1 MTGSR
6 RPERISEQIKE
17 EVSLIIAGEISD
29 PRIGFV
35 TVTNAKISPDLRHA
49 KVYVSILG
57 SEEEVAQ
64 SLQALN
70 RASGFIRYRLGAAL
84 RIRRTPE
91 LHFAFDDTVR
101 TATRI
106 EEILTEESEKARQRE
121 QEMAAESAGEGER
134 EVELAESRGHE

>member
-1 MTGSR
+1 MTGR

-29 PRIGFV
+29 PRVGFV
-35 TVTNAKISPDLRHA
+35 TVTNAKVSPDLRHA
-49 KVYVSILG
+49 KIYVSILG
-57 SEEEVAQ
+57 SEEEVAE
-64 SLQALN
+64 SLQTLN
-70 RASGFIRYRLGAAL
+70 RAAGFIRYQLGAAL

-91 LHFAFDDTVR
+91 LHFAVDDTLR

-106 EEILTEESEKARQRE
+106 EEILSEEGEKARQRE
-121 QEMAAESAGEGER
+121 REMSAEDAG

>member
-17 EVSLIIAGEISD
+17 EVSLIIAGEMSD
-29 PRIGFV
+29 PRVGFV
-35 TVTNAKISPDLRHA
+35 TVTNAKVSPDLRHA
-49 KVYVSILG
+49 KIYVSILG

-70 RASGFIRYRLGAAL
+70 RASGFIRYQLGAAL

-91 LHFAFDDTVR
+91 LHFAFDDTLR

-106 EEILTEESEKARQRE
+106 EEILTEEGEKARQRALE
-121 QEMAAESAGEGER
+121 TAAEGASEA
-134 EVELAESRGHE
+134 EVAESLEHESA

>member
-17 EVSLIIAGEISD
+17 EVSLIIAGEMSD

-49 KVYVSILG
+49 KIYVSILG

-70 RASGFIRYRLGAAL
+70 RASGFIRYQLGAAL

-91 LHFAFDDTVR
+91 LHFAFDDTLR

-106 EEILTEESEKARQRE
+106 EEILTEEEQKTRQRE
-121 QEMAAESAGEGER
+121 QEIAAEAGG

>member
-1 MTGSR
+1 MTGSSR

-17 EVSLIIAGEISD
+17 EVSLIIAGEMSD

-49 KVYVSILG
+49 KIYVSILG

-70 RASGFIRYRLGAAL
+70 RASGFIRYQLGAAL

-91 LHFAFDDTVR
+91 LHFAFDDTLR

-106 EEILTEESEKARQRE
+106 EEILSEEEAKARQRD
-121 QEMAAESAGEGER
+121 QEMAAEAAYGGEIEM
-134 EVELAESRGHE
+134 AESHGRE

>member
-17 EVSLIIAGEISD
+17 EVSLIIAGEMSD

-106 EEILTEESEKARQRE
+106 EEILTEENEKARQRE
-121 QEMAAESAGEGER
+121 QQTAAEGAGEGER
-134 EVELAESRGHE
+134 AELAESHGHE